1 VRVRNHVNLTVG
13 VVARKIAIQFV
24 GFRLLGLLAI
34 TIAVIAC
41 GGGGTSAPLEIT
53 YISEEDGN
61 AEVFSILAD
70 GSENSKRLTSTRN
83 DGESSPKYSP
93 DASSIAFLSDR
104 KGDNDLYVMDI
115 LGNGEQR
122 AVETDGKR
130 TSFAWSPD
138 GTRIAY
144 VSEDADGTEIHVVD
158 VEEKQ
163 ERRLTKNAATEQL
176 GNWSPDGIWI
186 VYAVTDDSEFQGIYK
201 KNPDGVDEIQLTKSP
216 DSKPQF
222 SPDGSGIAYESIRNG
237 KLEIYIIDEDAE
249 NETNVSGGDSD
260 DHDFDWSPDSRKLVF
275 VSDRDENPEIYIVD
289 RDGDN
294 LTRLTNNRAIDSSP
308 RWSPEGDQIVFSS
321 NADGDFDLFV
331 MDDRGGNQKR
341 LTNNDFDATQPD
353 W

>member
-1 VRVRNHVNLTVG
+1 MRNHVNIRAVVG
-13 VVARKIAIQFV
+13 ARTRATQYGGI
-24 GFRLLGLLAI
+24 RLLGLLAI

-41 GGGGTSAPLEIT
+41 GGGGSSAPLEII
-53 YISEEDGN
+53 YISVEDGN
-61 AEVFSILAD
+61 AEVYSILAD
-70 GSENSKRLTSTRN
+70 GSENPKRLTSTRD

-93 DASSIAFLSDR
+93 GATSIAFLSDR
-104 KGDNDLYVMDI
+104 NGDDDLYVMDV

-144 VSEDADGTEIHVVD
+144 VSEEANETEIHVVD

-176 GNWSPDGIWI
+176 GNWSPDGVWI
-186 VYAVTDDSEFQGIYK
+186 VYAVTDDSDSQGIYK
-201 KNPDGVDEIQLTKSP
+201 KNPDGVDEIQLTESA

-222 SPDGSGIAYESIRNG
+222 SPDGSRIAYESIRNG
-237 KLEIYIIDEDAE
+237 ELEIYIIDEDAE
-249 NETNVSGGDSD
+249 NETNVSGDSGND
-260 DHDFDWSPDSRKLVF
+260 TDFDWSPDSRKLVF
-275 VSDRDENPEIYIVD
+275 VSDRDGNPEIYIVD
-289 RDGDN
+289 RDGGN
-294 LTRLTNNRAIDSSP
+294 LTRLTNNRATDSSP

-331 MDDRGGNQKR
+331 MDGGGGNQKR